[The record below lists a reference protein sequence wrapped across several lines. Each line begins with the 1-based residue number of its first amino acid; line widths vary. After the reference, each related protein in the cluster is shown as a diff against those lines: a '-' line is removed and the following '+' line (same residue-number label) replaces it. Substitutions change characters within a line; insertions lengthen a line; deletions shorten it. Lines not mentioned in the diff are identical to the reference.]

1 MLRCRKCRRAIVH
14 SECLSKQASDDSS
27 AAVCSVWHVNVEQ
40 LPEWIL
46 TSVHQS
52 QWTAGRLNCHN
63 CRARLGGFNFVNRT
77 VCPCGLDAAVH
88 LSKSRV
94 DQDHRHRVLLVQPR
108 SSRPGGGQ
116 NGLLTD
122 SYQGDEASELRG
134 AVPDVLQL
142 HCVAAAPGFRP
153 AEGALPLGDREDA
166 QLFSFSPLYCIP
178 HRRCSLEEDGDFGS
192 CFCPSAPHSS
202 SQQVRS
208 EAVFEGALVRPAPP
222 WQGLQRRPLESSGD
236 EAGSELLLRRTSG
249 FDRAAEREEEVL
261 RQATLSPPAPTLSR
275 REKNHLKSQKRK
287 ERRRERWL
295 HRQLEEEEGGALH
308 NADKAADREAMTCAV
323 CLDIYFSPYSCHPCG
338 HVFCEPC
345 LRTLTKNRPANT
357 PCPLCRTVISHT
369 SFHQEFNQTSKTL
382 FPKIYSSRQTSF
394 RNSSCA
400 KWPLPSQRKHFSG
413 FWDYRRSATMAGRR
427 WHFVH
432 GGFTLEALNFH
443 SMRRWLLDI
452 GLVIV
457 YVHSLNWILILLFLC
472 ILMYYFFF

>member
-14 SECLSKQASDDSS
+14 SECLSK
-27 AAVCSVWHVNVEQ
+27 
-40 LPEWIL
+40 
-46 TSVHQS
+46 S

-108 SSRPGGGQ
+108 SSRPGRGQ

-134 AVPDVLQL
+134 AVLDVLQL
-142 HCVAAAPGFRP
+142 HCAATAPGFRP

-192 CFCPSAPHSS
+192 CFCPSASHSS
-202 SQQVRS
+202 GQQVRS
-208 EAVFEGALVRPAPP
+208 EAVFEGALVRSAPP

-261 RQATLSPPAPTLSR
+261 VNPQRKDFVSLGGDSAPSDAPDGLVYTQSLFAFVFSSASGLSELPGSDAEPEGEESS
-275 REKNHLKSQKRK
+275 EES
-287 ERRRERWL
+287 
-295 HRQLEEEEGGALH
+295 EEEGEEERAV
-308 NADKAADREAMTCAV
+308 AAPSAGGR
-323 CLDIYFSPYSCHPCG
+323 G
-338 HVFCEPC
+338 GGG
-345 LRTLTKNRPANT
+345 PAQCT
-357 PCPLCRTVISHT
+357 
-369 SFHQEFNQTSKTL
+369 
-382 FPKIYSSRQTSF
+382 
-394 RNSSCA
+394 A
-400 KWPLPSQRKHFSG
+400 
-413 FWDYRRSATMAGRR
+413 RR
-427 WHFVH
+427 
-432 GGFTLEALNFH
+432 
-443 SMRRWLLDI
+443 
-452 GLVIV
+452 
-457 YVHSLNWILILLFLC
+457 
-472 ILMYYFFF
+472 